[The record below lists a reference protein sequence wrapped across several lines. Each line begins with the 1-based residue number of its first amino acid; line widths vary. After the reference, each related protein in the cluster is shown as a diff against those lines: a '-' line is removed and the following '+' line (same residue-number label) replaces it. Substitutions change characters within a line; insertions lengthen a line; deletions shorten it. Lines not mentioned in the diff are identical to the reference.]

1 MGIFMSVIG
10 LRVGSYEIVEPV
22 WVPEPGRWFRAR
34 AVGQEAQGEVLVR
47 LMAEGTPDERAEVRH
62 QHEVLREISDPRVPV
77 PVRFDEVSGAL
88 MLRAEVGAP
97 LTDAIALRRDETVV
111 MTPATLLDLLLELA
125 AALGVAHAAGH
136 VHGHLDSD
144 CVVLD
149 TEGKVW
155 LYGLG
160 VRGIPQEEWLAPE
173 QSSGD
178 DPTELTDQ
186 WALGALA
193 IGLVLG
199 HGVWQDDV
207 LLQTTDDLARAV
219 RAVADQWP
227 ALGRVLGRMVDPIP
241 AGRFPSMVDVHKEL
255 VGLARL
261 AGPHS
266 DRSEMGQLLCTR
278 RKLRPPPRLLAGAGA
293 PTAVP
298 STDAASDPSDGT
310 WFARRSS
317 PGDEEIDDV
326 LAAGVPRG
334 RTVVPADEL
343 SLGSDRPAL
352 VRTGVDSTIVK
363 LAPVFAGIMLVL
375 LVVWLI
381 VNVAW

>member
-10 LRVGSYEIVEPV
+10 LRVGPFEIVEPV

-34 AVGQEAQGEVLVR
+34 AVGPEAQGDVLVR
-47 LMAEGTPDERAEVRH
+47 LLSDGSPDERVEVRH
-62 QHEVLREISDPRVPV
+62 QYEVLRRISDPHVPAA
-77 PVRFDEVSGAL
+77 VRFDDVSGAL
-88 MLRAEVGAP
+88 VLRGEVGAP

-125 AALGVAHAAGH
+125 SALAAAHASGH

-149 TEGKVW
+149 TDGKVW

-160 VRGIPQEEWLAPE
+160 VRGVPPDEWLAPE

-178 DPTELTDQ
+178 DATALTDQ

-227 ALGRVLGRMVDPIP
+227 ALGRVLGRMVDPVP
-241 AGRFPSMVDVHKEL
+241 AGRFPSLADARHEL

-266 DRSEMGQLLCTR
+266 DRSEIGQLLCTR

-317 PGDEEIDDV
+317 PDADADIEISPG
-326 LAAGVPRG
+326 LPAG

-381 VNVAW
+381 VNVIW